1 MTADLFAA
9 AKPPPEPELD
19 TKVRWRRIPDSEGH
33 YLFHP
38 CCVCGAVEAHFGEG
52 FSERKRQPGRWFC
65 HEHYK
70 AHVAGRETGK

>member
-1 MTADLFAA
+1 VTDLFAA

-38 CCVCGAVEAHFGEG
+38 CSVCGSVEAHFGEG
-52 FSERKRQPGRWFC
+52 FSERKRTGGKWWC
-65 HEHYK
+65 AAHWAE
-70 AHVAGRETGK
+70 HVAKRGTGK